1 MAKEISR
8 RSFLKGAAAGAVGMA
23 VASLSGATVFAED
36 GTSSALTGSS
46 AEPAVL
52 PAGYTPTGEDCTYGS
67 FLNPQDASGFH
78 DSGNLSHLFSPLK
91 IGGVTLKNRIMKS
104 AAGSDTH
111 DSANWPNESLAF
123 YGQFCDGGVGM
134 ICYEYTGVIPMPSM
148 GLAGMPGD
156 AAPAG
161 MPGMPDGAAGAIP
174 AMDGTAGMPA
184 MDGMPAMPAMDGAAG
199 MPTMDSAPA
208 TDAVP
213 ATLPESGHPDLSTD
227 AGIPVYKV
235 IADYIHAK
243 GTPVIGQIYDMMA
256 FGGSSSTVKHDFEM
270 ENSLTPGTMQSTE
283 AVQTEIQQ
291 FIDGAE
297 RMQKA
302 GFDGIEINASC
313 SHYFST
319 FLSRFSNTER
329 TDQYS
334 GETVENRARIITEII
349 EGIRER
355 LGNEFIIQ
363 VLYSGVEENVAHLGD
378 NDLCTTIEEAC
389 EFAKLFE
396 KAGASSLHIR
406 SQAYGHHC
414 AGFMPDVFHIQEH
427 GYTGYGT
434 VLDYGKHYVPV
445 QGQYNGYAGL
455 LEVAARIK
463 SCVNIPVGAVGAMD
477 PRVTPDLIDNAIA
490 DGKLDYIL
498 VTRPLMADPN
508 YCKKL
513 EAGEKDDI
521 APCTR
526 CMTCF
531 VAPYDRGIP
540 MYCRVNAA
548 LSRAFTPDMPEG
560 YDPLPADPKQ
570 KVLVIGGGPAGM
582 EAARIAAQRGHTVTL
597 LEKEKELGLTLCEL
611 AAIKGPH
618 ERIADHLSFL
628 INQLNKYGVT
638 VRTGVEVT
646 ADVVKAENPDSVIVA
661 VGGCYS
667 QMDVPGF
674 ELVEPAGALAEGMDG
689 ENFVILGGQFQGCEA
704 AISLARKNKTINVIN
719 TGSKDQVY
727 LNGATWPRLMGK
739 TYLNTKGVKFWHNA
753 VVESID
759 REGVNFESESGVKMR
774 VPADHVINALPKTTN
789 RALFDELTETGI
801 HVFAVGDCYSPGTIA
816 NAVARANIVARN
828 VEKQQQTADALVGDN
843 VYTATAQGIGDV
855 TVSIRVEGGQI
866 TEAVVDTSNETQG
879 IGRPLGEQFAQQII
893 EKHSVDAVSGASLT
907 SGAVNDALMQC
918 LKEAGL

>member
-1 MAKEISR
+1 
-8 RSFLKGAAAGAVGMA
+8 
-23 VASLSGATVFAED
+23 
-36 GTSSALTGSS
+36 
-46 AEPAVL
+46 
-52 PAGYTPTGEDCTYGS
+52 
-67 FLNPQDASGFH
+67 
-78 DSGNLSHLFSPLK
+78 
-91 IGGVTLKNRIMKS
+91 
-104 AAGSDTH
+104 
-111 DSANWPNESLAF
+111 
-123 YGQFCDGGVGM
+123 M
-134 ICYEYTGVIPMPSM
+134 ICYEYTGVIPMAL
-148 GLAGMPGD
+148 G
-156 AAPAG
+156 G
-161 MPGMPDGAAGAIP
+161 MPGMP
-174 AMDGTAGMPA
+174 AMDAAAGMPA
-184 MDGMPAMPAMDGAAG
+184 MDAAAG
-199 MPTMDSAPA
+199 MF
-208 TDAVP
+208 
-213 ATLPESGHPDLSTD
+213 GHPDLSTD
-227 AGIPVYKV
+227 AGIPAYKV

-243 GTPVIGQIYDMMA
+243 GTPVIGQIYDMLA
-256 FGGSSSTVKHDFEM
+256 FGGASSTVKHEFEL
-270 ENSLTPGTMQSTE
+270 ENSLVPGTMQSTE
-283 AVQTEIQQ
+283 AVQAEIQQ

-302 GFDGIEINASC
+302 GFDGIELNASC

-319 FLSRFSNTER
+319 YLSRFANNER

-334 GETVENRARIITEII
+334 GETIENRARILTEII
-349 EGIRER
+349 EGIRKR
-355 LGNEFIIQ
+355 LGNDFIIQ

-378 NDLCTTIEEAC
+378 NDACTTIEEAC

-434 VLDYGKHYVPV
+434 VLDYGRHYNPV
-445 QGQYNGYAGL
+445 LGQYNGYAGL

-463 SCVNIPVGAVGAMD
+463 SCVSIPVGAVGAMD

-513 EAGEKDDI
+513 ETGEKDDI

-531 VAPYDRGIP
+531 VAPIDRGLP

-548 LSRAFTPDMPEG
+548 LSRAYTPDMPEG
-560 YDPLPADPKQ
+560 YVPLPADPKQ

-597 LEKEKELGLTLCEL
+597 LEKEPELGLALKEL

-618 ERIADHLSFL
+618 ERIADHLNYL
-628 INQLNKYGVT
+628 THQLNKYGVT
-638 VRTGVEVT
+638 VHTGVEAT
-646 ADVVKAENPDSVIVA
+646 ADVVKAEEPDSVIIA
-661 VGGCYS
+661 VGGCYA
-667 QMDVPGF
+667 QLDVPGF
-674 ELVEPAGALAEGMDG
+674 ELAKPANALAQGMDG
-689 ENFVILGGQFQGCEA
+689 EHFVILGGQFQGCEA
-704 AISLARKNKTINVIN
+704 AISLVRKNKTVTVIN
-719 TGSKDQVY
+719 TGSKDQMY
-727 LNGATWPRLMGK
+727 LKGATWPREMGK

-759 REGVNFESESGVKMR
+759 AEGVNIESESGVKVR
-774 VPADHVINALPKTTN
+774 IPADHVINALPKTTN
-789 RALFDELTETGI
+789 RALFDELSAAGM

-816 NAVARANIVARN
+816 NAVGRANIVARN
-828 VEKQQQTADALVGDN
+828 VEKEQQTADALVGDQ
-843 VYTATAQGIGDV
+843 VYTATAQGMGEV

-866 TEAVVDTSNETQG
+866 TEALVDTANETQG

-893 EKHSVDAVSGASLT
+893 EKHCIDAVSGATVT

>member
-8 RSFLKGAAAGAVGMA
+8 RNFLKGAAAGAVGMA
-23 VASLSGATVFAED
+23 MASIAGAEVFAENTVSD
-36 GTSSALTGSS
+36 ATGS
-46 AEPAVL
+46 AAGPVAVST
-52 PAGYTPTGEDCTYGS
+52 GFMPTGEDCTYGS
-67 FLNPQDASGFH
+67 FLNPQDASGFSA
-78 DSGNLSHLFSPLK
+78 SGNLSHLFSPLK

-111 DSANWPNESLAF
+111 NSVNWPNDSLAF

-134 ICYEYTGVIPMPSM
+134 ICYEYTGVIPMPAM
-148 GLAGMPGD
+148 GGLSGM
-156 AAPAG
+156 
-161 MPGMPDGAAGAIP
+161 P
-174 AMDGTAGMPA
+174 AMDGAPAMDMAAGMPA
-184 MDGMPAMPAMDGAAG
+184 MDGAPAMDMAAG
-199 MPTMDSAPA
+199 MPEMDGAPA
-208 TDAVP
+208 MDMAAGMPEMDAADGMP
-213 ATLPESGHPDLSTD
+213 ATAGVSGHPDLSTD
-227 AGIPVYKV
+227 DGIPAHKV

-256 FGGSSSTVKHDFEM
+256 FGGASSTVKHEFEL
-270 ENSLTPGTMQSTE
+270 ENSLTPGIMQSTE
-283 AVQTEIQQ
+283 AVQAEIQQ

-302 GFDGIEINASC
+302 GFDGVEINASC

-319 FLSRFSNTER
+319 YLSRFANNER

-334 GETVENRARIITEII
+334 GKTVENRARIITEII

-355 LGNEFIIQ
+355 LGNDFIIQ
-363 VLYSGVEENVAHLGD
+363 VLYSGVEENVAYLGD
-378 NDLCTTIEEAC
+378 NDTCTTIEEAC

-396 KAGASSLHIR
+396 KEGASSLHIR

-414 AGFMPDVFHIQEH
+414 AGFMPDVLHIQEH

-434 VLDYGKHYVPV
+434 VLDFGRHFSPV

-455 LEVAARIK
+455 IEVAAKIK
-463 SCVNIPVGAVGAMD
+463 SCVSIPVGAVGAMD

-490 DGKLDYIL
+490 EGKLDYIL

-513 EAGEKDDI
+513 ETGEKDDI

-531 VAPYDRGIP
+531 VAPIDRGLP

-597 LEKEKELGLTLCEL
+597 LEKDAELGLTLCEL

-618 ERIADHLSFL
+618 ERIGDHLNYL
-628 INQLNKYGVT
+628 KHQLNKYGVT
-638 VRTGVEVT
+638 VRTGVEAT
-646 ADVVKAENPDSVIVA
+646 ADVVRAEAPDSVIVA
-661 VGGCYS
+661 VGGCYA
-667 QMDVPGF
+667 QLDVPGF
-674 ELVEPAGALAEGMDG
+674 ELAVPANALAQGVDG
-689 ENFVILGGQFQGCEA
+689 EHFVILGGQFQGCEA
-704 AISLARKNKTINVIN
+704 AISLARKNKTVTVIN
-719 TGSKDQVY
+719 TGSKDQMY
-727 LNGATWPRLMGK
+727 LKGATWPREMGK
-739 TYLNTKGVKFWHNA
+739 SYLNTKGVRFWHNA

-759 REGVNFESESGVKMR
+759 TEGVNIESESGVKVR
-774 VPADHVINALPKTTN
+774 IPADHVINALPKATK
-789 RALFDELTETGI
+789 RALFDELNVAGF
-801 HVFAVGDCYSPGTIA
+801 HVFAAGDCYSPGTIA
-816 NAVARANIVARN
+816 NAVGRANIVARN
-828 VEKQQQTADALVGDN
+828 VEKQQQIAAALAGDQ
-843 VYTATAQGIGDV
+843 VYTATAQGMGDV

-866 TEAVVDTSNETQG
+866 TEALVDTSNETLG
-879 IGRPLGEQFAQQII
+879 IGRDLGEQFAQQII
-893 EKHSVDAVSGASLT
+893 EKHSIDAVSGASLT
-907 SGAVNDALMQC
+907 SGAANDALMQC